1 RLDAEQLGIMGG
13 SYGGYLTAWTIAHD
27 HRFRGAS
34 VERGFLDP
42 LSFQG
47 TSDIGSYFGDEYIGS
62 SAAGLERQSASARAG
77 PVRAPTRVIHAGQE
91 LRCPLE
97 QGTRYYT
104 ALRRAGVQ
112 AEMLIFP
119 GEHHELT
126 RTASPRHRVERFEAV
141 LAWWERVFTDPGSR

>member
-1 RLDAEQLGIMGG
+1 MGG
-13 SYGGYLTAWTIAHD
+13 PYGGYLTAWTIAHD
-27 HRFRGAS
+27 HRFRGAI

-62 SAAGLERQSASARAG
+62 SAADLERQSAFARAG
-77 PVRAPTRVIHAGQE
+77 QVRTPTLVIHAEQD

-104 ALRRAGVQ
+104 ARSDEITSELQSRVQ
-112 AEMLIFP
+112 L
-119 GEHHELT
+119 
-126 RTASPRHRVERFEAV
+126 V
-141 LAWWERVFTDPGSR
+141 

>member
-1 RLDAEQLGIMGG
+1 MSWPRDWSSDVCSSAL
-13 SYGGYLTAWTIAHD
+13 
-27 HRFRGAS
+27 FRGAI

-62 SAAGLERQSASARAG
+62 SAADLERQSAFARAG
-77 PVRAPTRVIHAGQE
+77 QVRTPTLVIHAEQD

-104 ALRRAGVQ
+104 ALRRAGVL
-112 AEMLIFP
+112 AVLLLFP
-119 GEHHELT
+119 GVDTEMT
-126 RTASPRHRVERFEAV
+126 RKGSPRLRVERFEAV
-141 LAWWERVFTDPGSR
+141 LDWWERVFTEPGS